1 MQVFKFLFWVLTFCL
16 LCFACR
22 KETVETIKQ
31 GNVVYQLDT
40 IPLYSSNAQKT
51 RRKTPSQFF
60 SILYANLFQ
69 QSIASNQ
76 LNDLDVLSSAIGDK
90 QAMNELII
98 RSYIT
103 GPLAKIPTDK
113 DMRANVEQ
121 FVTNTYLLFNQRK
134 PTQIEKAYLGNM
146 IRKDNG
152 LTAQDI
158 YTSFAL
164 SNEYQYY

>member
-1 MQVFKFLFWVLTFCL
+1 MRVFNYIFWAIVFSL
-16 LCFACR
+16 LCFACK

-40 IPLYSSNAQKT
+40 IPLYSNNAQKT
-51 RRKTPSQFF
+51 RLKTPSQFF

-98 RSYIT
+98 KSYIT
-103 GPLAKIPTDK
+103 GPLAKIPADK
-113 DMRANVEQ
+113 DMRANIDQ
-121 FVTNTYLLFNQRK
+121 FVTNTYLLFYQRK

-146 IRKDNG
+146 ITNDKA
-152 LTAQDI
+152 LTPQDV
-158 YTSFAL
+158 YTAFAL